1 MVGTG
6 QGVAAKSSRKQW
18 ASGSRVLRVGLPRSR
33 RATLLGWLVALA
45 VVGISLLVV
54 GTPRAAAVQHA
65 GGTVVAVTVG
75 SREWID
81 GVRPGMPVIDVWP
94 DGAGFDVAVG
104 EHLLGVPAHGPP
116 PSTTPSV
123 VAFGLLLTAGLL
135 AVAGIPGRSLAL
147 TVAAVVGAQSM
158 LGYVSP
164 PAAAFVVAAPV
175 LVALLTTGP
184 RRGAAWRVA
193 SGAAIVATLML
204 AGALFATDRFGH
216 LWPAIWSA
224 ASGVAVAVVTVTG
237 TSHLFLAYGRWA
249 ERPARDRTLGHL
261 VADLVPAARRG
272 RLMAL
277 EEERAST
284 ASHIHDDLLPRL
296 AQSMRALEVGSDAPG
311 VAVVRLR
318 ALEDDLRVMIDDRQT
333 HVLRAGGLRWALE
346 GLAEQ
351 ARAAGD
357 ECRLEVDQDGAT
369 APAPVQ
375 LAAYRIAQ
383 VALDNARTHARAD
396 RTEIQLTS
404 RSTWLRVRV
413 ADDGIG
419 IDPDAARRAL
429 GRGRIGLAE
438 LYQWADEVGG
448 AVRITGTKGAGTE
461 VVFRWSR

>member
-6 QGVAAKSSRKQW
+6 QGVAAKSSRKPW
-18 ASGSRVLRVGLPRSR
+18 ASGSRVLPVGLPRSR

-65 GGTVVAVTVG
+65 GGTVVTVTVG

-81 GVRPGMPVIDVWP
+81 GVRPGMPVMDVWP
-94 DGAGFDVAVG
+94 DGAGVDVAVG
-104 EHLLGVPAHGPP
+104 EHLLGVPVHRPP
-116 PSTTPSV
+116 PSTPIV

-147 TVAAVVGAQSM
+147 TVAAVVGAHSM
-158 LGYVSP
+158 LGYVSL

-224 ASGVAVAVVTVTG
+224 GSGVAIAVVTVVG
-237 TSHLFLAYGRWA
+237 TSHLVLAYGRWA
-249 ERPARDRTLGHL
+249 ERPARDRALGHL

-296 AQSMRALEVGSDAPG
+296 AQSMRALEIGSDAPG
-311 VAVVRLR
+311 VAVARLQ
-318 ALEDDLRVMIDDRQT
+318 ALEDDLRVMIDHRQT
-333 HVLRAGGLRWALE
+333 HVLRAGGLGWALE

-357 ECRLEVDQDGAT
+357 ECRLEVDQDGT
-369 APAPVQ
+369 AAPPPVQ

-396 RTEIQLTS
+396 RIEIQLTS

-419 IDPDAARRAL
+419 IDTDAARRAL

-438 LYQWADEVGG
+438 LHQWANEVGG
-448 AVRITGTKGAGTE
+448 SIQITGTKGAGTE